1 MEAFDT
7 DPARVSPR
15 QLPATVVDLL
25 PQGVIR
31 VELDN
36 REQVLA
42 HPAAATLVN
51 FVRLRPRDRV
61 LVELAP
67 GDRTRARVVKVLR
80 SNEGPSKR

>member
-1 MEAFDT
+1 MGTLDS

-15 QLPATVVDLL
+15 QLPATVLDLL

-31 VELDN
+31 VELDS

-42 HPAAATLVN
+42 HPAGATQVN
-51 FVRLRPRDRV
+51 FVRLRPKDRV

-67 GDRTRARVVKVLR
+67 GDRTRARIVKVLR
-80 SNEGPSKR
+80 SQ